1 MNKELTPEQ
10 IKEQKVYLEWG
21 LTQKEYEYI
30 CDKLLGRLPNYT
42 ETGLFSVMWSEHCSY
57 KKSKPVLKLFPN
69 KNERVLQGP
78 GEGAGIVDIG
88 DNQAVVFKAE
98 SHNHNFQPFLQKENR
113 LQLSVS
119 LKPFHSYMLF
129 LYRLDALRHLT
140 QKFLLLQL
148 YLNN

>member
-42 ETGLFSVMWSEHCSY
+42 ETGLFSVMWTEHCSY

-69 KNERVLQGP
+69 KNER
-78 GEGAGIVDIG
+78 A
-88 DNQAVVFKAE
+88 
-98 SHNHNFQPFLQKENR
+98 
-113 LQLSVS
+113 
-119 LKPFHSYMLF
+119 
-129 LYRLDALRHLT
+129 
-140 QKFLLLQL
+140 
-148 YLNN
+148 